1 MRKISALLTIS
12 ILLASSGLAQ
22 LRQLRPGWNLFSAQQ
37 DVQLGKEASEELERQ
52 IAVVHNRDVNGYL
65 NTILKKLEESPY
77 ARTLNRDG
85 SRGEIFPFTIRAVYE
100 KKVNAFSLPGGP
112 IYVNTGLLEMTDNEA
127 QLAGIISHEMS
138 HIVLRHSTNQASK
151 QNLVALP
158 ALLAGALVGH
168 SLLGQLTQIGI
179 GVGANSILLK
189 FSRTDEAEADYNGAQ
204 IMADAGYSPL
214 ELANFFEKLE
224 AKSGRQGSLVQFLS
238 DHPNPG
244 NRVAAVSEEIR
255 YFPHHQY
262 SEDQT
267 GQFRRIRDVVHHL
280 AGPGELRGSY
290 GDDGHAAPAPTSRPN
305 GGILPYRGQ
314 SFSLSYPG
322 NWEIFGD
329 QHSNTVTIAPREGLL
344 QGGKGVSVGYGLEV
358 SYFFPLG
365 GSVDL
370 KRDTQALIRQLRQ
383 SNKDMRIGRDARNI
397 QVGDSPALL
406 TTLYSSSP
414 YRGERE
420 VDALVTVTRPEGL
433 FYMVFIAPQSE
444 FDQIQ
449 GTFEEILRSVRFF

>member
-1 MRKISALLTIS
+1 MRYVFALTASLILSAS
-12 ILLASSGLAQ
+12 AGWAQ
-22 LRQLRPGWNLFSAQQ
+22 LRQLKPGWNLFSAQQ
-37 DVQLGKEASEELERQ
+37 DVQLGREASQQLETRL
-52 IAVVHNRDVNGYL
+52 AMVHNREMDAYL
-65 NTILKKLEESPY
+65 NSILKKLERSDY
-77 ARTLNRDG
+77 ARSLGRDG
-85 SRGEIFPFTIRAVYE
+85 SRSEMFPFTIQAVYD

-189 FSRTDEAEADYNGAQ
+189 FSRADEAEADYNGAQ
-204 IMADAGYSPL
+204 LMADARYNPL

-224 AKSGRQGSLVQFLS
+224 AKSGHAGSMVQFLS

-244 NRVAAVSEEIR
+244 NRVAAVSEEIQ
-255 YFPHHQY
+255 YFPHRQY
-262 SEDQT
+262 VEDET
-267 GQFRRIRDVVHHL
+267 GQFKRIREVVRHL
-280 AGPGELRGSY
+280 AGPGAGPHIAL
-290 GDDGHAAPAPTSRPN
+290 APDSRPA
-305 GGILPYRGQ
+305 GGMLPYRGQ
-314 SFSLSYPG
+314 SFTLSYPQ
-322 NWEIFGD
+322 NWEIFGEP
-329 QHSNTVTIAPREGLL
+329 HSNTVTFASQEGLVE
-344 QGGKGVSVGYGLEV
+344 GDKGTSVGYGLEV
-358 SYFFPLG
+358 SYFAPIG
-365 GSVDL
+365 GSVNLD
-370 KRDTQALIRQLRQ
+370 RDTQALIRHLRQ
-383 SNKDMRIGRDARNI
+383 ANKEMRIGRDARSI
-397 QVGDSPALL
+397 QVGDVPALL

-414 YRGERE
+414 YGGKRE
-420 VDALVTVTRPEGL
+420 VDALVTVSRPEGL

-449 GTFEEILRSVRFF
+449 TTFEDIVRSVRFF

>member
-1 MRKISALLTIS
+1 MRQISALLT
-12 ILLASSGLAQ
+12 LLLLFASAGLAQ

-37 DVQLGKEASEELERQ
+37 DVQLGKEASEQIERR
-52 IAVVHNRDVNGYL
+52 IAVVHNRDINGYL
-65 NTILKKLEESPY
+65 NTILKKLEQSSY
-77 ARTLNRDG
+77 ARSLNRDG
-85 SRGEIFPFTIRAVYE
+85 SRGEIFPFTIRAVYD

-112 IYVNTGLLEMTDNEA
+112 IYVNTGLLQMADNEA

-151 QNLVALP
+151 QNLVTLP

-204 IMADAGYSPL
+204 IMADARYNPL

-224 AKSGRQGSLVQFLS
+224 AKTGRQGSLVQFLS

-244 NRVAAVSEEIR
+244 NRVAAVSEEIQN
-255 YFPHHQY
+255 FPHRQY
-262 SEDQT
+262 VEDET
-267 GQFRRIRDVVHHL
+267 GQFQRIRDVAHHL
-280 AGPGELRGSY
+280 AGPGQLRGNY
-290 GDDGHAAPAPTSRPN
+290 GDDGHAPPAPAARPA
-305 GGILPYRGQ
+305 GGMLPYRGE
-314 SFSLSYPG
+314 SFSLSYPA

-329 QHSNTVTIAPREGLL
+329 RHSNTVTIAPREGLL
-344 QGGKGVSVGYGLEV
+344 QGAKGVSVGYGLEV
-358 SYFFPLG
+358 SYFFPMG

-370 KRDTQALIRQLRQ
+370 NRDTQALIRQLRQ
-383 SNKDMRIGRDARNI
+383 SNKDMRIGRDARGI
-397 QVGDSPALL
+397 QVGDAAALL

-414 YRGERE
+414 YSGERE

-433 FYMVFIAPQSE
+433 FYIVFIAPQSE
-444 FDQIQ
+444 FDRIQ
-449 GTFEEILRSVRFF
+449 TAFEEILRSVRFF